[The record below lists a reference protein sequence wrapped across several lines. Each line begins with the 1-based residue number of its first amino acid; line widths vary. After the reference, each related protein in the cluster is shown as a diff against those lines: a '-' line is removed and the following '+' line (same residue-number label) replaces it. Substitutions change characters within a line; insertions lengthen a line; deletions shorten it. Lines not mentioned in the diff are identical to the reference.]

1 MNYNIRLFL
10 KLDDELKG
18 IWYDFENNS
27 YHVCFN
33 SLAWIENYI
42 LSFKKKESSPKL
54 RIFIISVQN
63 KPVCILPFEIVK
75 KYGANV
81 LQWACDSKSDFN
93 SPLQK
98 KNFNFDESSF
108 KKAWNEILKMLP
120 EVDLIYFKKQ
130 INYFEDLNNPFINF
144 LKNSKEGVVQQ
155 ILLPSKWDD
164 YTKKTLNK
172 KFHLDLLRTKR
183 LIKKSGKVE
192 FVIAKNNEE
201 KKNFINVLIAQ
212 KKEKLKRM
220 NIDSMN
226 ESDLNFYKNF
236 ENYENKQYF
245 THISALKLNGEFIAV
260 HWGIVTK
267 DCYYYLL
274 PSMKENGLKKFSP
287 GKLLLSLLIKWSI
300 SKKLKIFDF
309 GLGEELYKEKWTNK
323 KTNIYN
329 YIGLNNSKGIFFY
342 LILRVRLILKFFKK
356 NKVK

>member
-120 EVDLIYFKKQ
+120 EVD
-130 INYFEDLNNPFINF
+130 
-144 LKNSKEGVVQQ
+144 
-155 ILLPSKWDD
+155 
-164 YTKKTLNK
+164 
-172 KFHLDLLRTKR
+172 
-183 LIKKSGKVE
+183 
-192 FVIAKNNEE
+192 
-201 KKNFINVLIAQ
+201 
-212 KKEKLKRM
+212 
-220 NIDSMN
+220 
-226 ESDLNFYKNF
+226 
-236 ENYENKQYF
+236 
-245 THISALKLNGEFIAV
+245 
-260 HWGIVTK
+260 
-267 DCYYYLL
+267 
-274 PSMKENGLKKFSP
+274 
-287 GKLLLSLLIKWSI
+287 
-300 SKKLKIFDF
+300 
-309 GLGEELYKEKWTNK
+309 
-323 KTNIYN
+323 
-329 YIGLNNSKGIFFY
+329 
-342 LILRVRLILKFFKK
+342 
-356 NKVK
+356 